1 MSIILGINS
10 NHADS
15 SACIL
20 VDGKLEVAIEEERI
34 NRKKHWAGSPKESI
48 NKCLE
53 ILNLKFTDITDIAIN
68 TKPNSNLIKKIPFF
82 FRNYIFGKKKYE
94 IIDRYKSRTFL
105 KNSLLKD
112 FKITKNKKI
121 KFHKIEHHL
130 AHIASAYFPSGYE
143 KAIGLSIDGFGDFCS
158 LAISEC
164 ENSKI
169 KIVKK
174 IYFPHSLGVFYESM
188 TQFLGFK
195 NYGDEYKMMGLSS
208 YGNPRY
214 TDEILNKIFLKKK
227 DFFELNL
234 KYFNHHKKDYQYKF
248 LGIPKQNT
256 LYSEKFKEIFGDNE
270 NFNLDNISQ
279 NQKDI
284 AASSQKVF
292 EIILNQILKNNI
304 NFSFSNNLVYAGGCA
319 LNSLAN
325 GKILESK
332 KFDNF
337 FIPYA
342 PGDAGGA
349 IGASF
354 CAFKSKFKKKPLTNI
369 KSPFIGPRYS
379 ADYIDKVLNENK
391 NESFSYEKLN
401 NNKELNIIISNLL
414 AEKKIIGWFQDKM
427 EFGARALGNR
437 SILADPRE
445 AGMKDILNEKI
456 KKRESFRPFA
466 PVILDYE
473 KKNWFKLEKKNPY
486 MSFVETIIPEKR
498 IKIGAVS
505 HIDGTGRV
513 QTVSKDTNLN
523 LFLLLE
529 SFFAKTGVPILINTS
544 FNENEPIVL
553 NPQQALDC
561 FLRTKMDYLVLNNY
575 LIKRK

>member
-1 MSIILGINS
+1 MSIILGINA

-20 VDGKLEVAIEEERI
+20 VDGKLEVALEEERI
-34 NRKKHWAGSPKESI
+34 NRKKHWAGLPQESI

-53 ILNLKFTDITDIAIN
+53 VLNLKFLDITDIAIN

-82 FRNYIFGKKKYE
+82 LKNYILGKKKYE
-94 IIDRYKSRTFL
+94 IIERYKNRLFF
-105 KNSLLKD
+105 KKSLLKE
-112 FKITKNKKI
+112 FQIKTNKKL

-130 AHIASAYFPSGYE
+130 AHIASAYFPSGYD

-164 ENSKI
+164 EKSKI
-169 KIVKK
+169 NIIKK
-174 IYFPHSLGVFYESM
+174 VYFPHSLGVFYESM
-188 TQFLGFK
+188 TQFLGFE
-195 NYGDEYKMMGLSS
+195 NYGDEYKVMGLSS
-208 YGNPRY
+208 YGAPKY
-214 TDEILNKIFLKKK
+214 TQEILDKIFLKQN
-227 DFFELNL
+227 DFFKLNL
-234 KYFNHHKKDYQYKF
+234 EYFNHHKKNYQYNF
-248 LGIPKQNT
+248 SGIPKQNIM
-256 LYSEKFKEIFGDNE
+256 YSEKFKEIFGDNT
-270 NFNLDNISQ
+270 NFNKNKISQ

-284 AASSQKVF
+284 AASTQKVF
-292 EIILNQILKNNI
+292 EIVLNQILKKNI
-304 NFSFSNNLVYAGGCA
+304 NYNFSNNLVYAGGCA

-325 GKILESK
+325 GKILEEK
-332 KFDNF
+332 KLDNF
-337 FIPYA
+337 FVPYA

-349 IGASF
+349 IGA
-354 CAFKSKFKKKPLTNI
+354 ALYVFKDKFKKKPLKNL
-369 KSPFIGPRYS
+369 KNPFLGPKYS
-379 ADYIDKVLNENK
+379 SNYVEKLIDDNK
-391 NESFSYEKLN
+391 NEDFSFEKFDDHKDLFEN
-401 NNKELNIIISNLL
+401 ISNAL
-414 AEKKIIGWFQDKM
+414 AEKKIIGWFQNKM

-437 SILADPRE
+437 SILADPRDI
-445 AGMKDILNEKI
+445 AMKDILNEKI

-473 KKNWFKLEKKNPY
+473 KKNWFMFENANPY

-498 IKIGAVS
+498 SMIAAVS
-505 HIDGTGRV
+505 HVDGTGRV
-513 QTVSKDTNLN
+513 QTVSKDTNLS

-529 SFFAKTGVPILINTS
+529 SFFSKTGIPILINTS

-561 FLRTKMDYLVLNNY
+561 FLRTKMDWLVLNNY